1 MPCSA
6 GGITLTLGRC
16 ACEAQDREVSDK
28 VQVAADLVDVMNA
41 LLPDPPAS
49 ELEVGAAGDTDAPP
63 SPHAAGSG
71 LEETPWQAGVAL
83 PLCRRLQDV
92 KAWRAADVMCARAMA
107 AQPCPSTQLE
117 HARVLYVVGA
127 PDAPAASLTRVLRS
141 CLPPEPSASATA
153 STTVTM
159 CVVSWLRPDVCFAN
173 PVCLQITTTRS
184 LFARATKA
192 LARAEELDRDVA
204 RGSPSLAKCAPFPDS
219 VAQEY
224 AQVYYHFGLALC
236 MKFHTLECARML
248 GASAM
253 APCSVFVGGH
263 SRWCDHRQGTNPWP

>member
-1 MPCSA
+1 M
-6 GGITLTLGRC
+6 
-16 ACEAQDREVSDK
+16 
-28 VQVAADLVDVMNA
+28 
-41 LLPDPPAS
+41 AS
-49 ELEVGAAGDTDAPP
+49 WRGAAPVPAP
-63 SPHAAGSG
+63 AGC
-71 LEETPWQAGVAL
+71 EGVA
-83 PLCRRLQDV
+83 CSRRHV
-92 KAWRAADVMCARAMA
+92 CASHGGSAVPVNTA
-107 AQPCPSTQLE
+107 
-117 HARVLYVVGA
+117 GA
-127 PDAPAASLTRVLRS
+127 RS
-141 CLPPEPSASATA
+141 CAVRGQCTGCSCSIVHLCAAFVALPPEPSASATA
-153 STTVTM
+153 STTATM
-159 CVVSWLRPDVCFAN
+159 CVVSWRRPDVCFTN
-173 PVCLQITTTRS
+173 RVCLQITTTRS